1 MAKEELVV
9 IQESD
14 LTNNCPECF
23 NQEMRLRFYQKHKS
37 TKLYHKV
44 TAEVSHEL
52 KCKTC
57 ESIIYPVKWD
67 NNIENAFNYYQK
79 MVHPKKSSISFTSL
93 FYLLTVLLLV
103 LTGAVIYLIK
113 EGVIKF

>member
-1 MAKEELVV
+1 MAKEEFVI

-23 NQEMRLRFYQKHKS
+23 NQELQLRFYQKHKS
-37 TKLYHKV
+37 NRLFHK
-44 TAEVSHEL
+44 TTSEVSQEL

-57 ESIIYPVKWD
+57 GSIIYPVKWD

-79 MVHPKKSSISFTSL
+79 MVQPKKTSTRFTTL
-93 FYLLTVLLLV
+93 FYVLIISIILL
-103 LTGAVIYLIK
+103 GGMGIYLFR
-113 EGVIKF
+113 EGALKF

>member
-1 MAKEELVV
+1 MSKEELVV

-23 NQEMRLRFYQKHKS
+23 NQELRLRFYQKHRHNKFF
-37 TKLYHKV
+37 HKI
-44 TAEVSHEL
+44 TSEVSHEL

-79 MVHPKKSSISFTSL
+79 TVKADRSAIKFNAL
-93 FYLLTVLLLV
+93 FYILGIILLLII
-103 LTGAVIYLIK
+103 GAGIYFIIM
-113 EGVIKF
+113 GMPIT

>member
-1 MAKEELVV
+1 MAKEKLVV

-23 NQEMRLRFYQKHKS
+23 NQELKLTFYQKHKFH
-37 TKLYHKV
+37 KLYHK
-44 TAEVSHEL
+44 TSGEVSQEL

-67 NNIENAFNYYQK
+67 KNTENAFTYYQK
-79 MVHPKKSSISFTSL
+79 MVKPQRASIKFTTL
-93 FYLLTVLLLV
+93 FYVLIVGFIVLV
-103 LTGAVIYLIK
+103 GVGAYLFIN
-113 EGVIKF
+113 GILKF

>member
-1 MAKEELVV
+1 MAKEKLVV

-23 NQEMRLRFYQKHKS
+23 NQELRLTFYQKHKFN
-37 TKLYHKV
+37 KFFHKI
-44 TAEVSHEL
+44 TAEVSQEL

-57 ESIIYPVKWD
+57 ESVIYPVKWD

-79 MVHPKKSSISFTSL
+79 TVRPEKTSTRFTSL
-93 FYLLTVLLLV
+93 FFILVILFILLIGV
-103 LTGAVIYLIK
+103 GIYLSK
-113 EGVIKF
+113 DGLPEF

>member
-1 MAKEELVV
+1 MAKEKLIV

-23 NQEMRLRFYQKHKS
+23 NQELKLTFYQKHKFHR
-37 TKLYHKV
+37 LFHK
-44 TAEVSHEL
+44 TTGEVSQEL

-67 NNIENAFNYYQK
+67 KNTENAFNYYQK
-79 MVHPKKSSISFTSL
+79 MVMPEKASIKFTSL
-93 FYLLTVLLLV
+93 FYLMILILV
-103 LTGAVIYLIK
+103 ILIGAGVYLFM
-113 EGVIKF
+113 EGIIKF

>member
-23 NQEMRLRFYQKHKS
+23 NQELRLTFYQKHKS
-37 TKLYHKV
+37 NRLFHKT
-44 TAEVSHEL
+44 TAEVSQEL

-57 ESIIYPVKWD
+57 GSMIYPVKWD
-67 NNIENAFNYYQK
+67 NNTENAFNYYQK
-79 MVHPKKSSISFTSL
+79 MVQPEKSSTRFTTL
-93 FYLLTVLLLV
+93 FYILVIVLLL
-103 LTGAVIYLIK
+103 LIGGGIY
-113 EGVIKF
+113 VIKSGLLKF

>member
-1 MAKEELVV
+1 MAKEELMI

-23 NQEMRLRFYQKHKS
+23 NQELKLTFYQKHKFHR
-37 TKLYHKV
+37 LYHKV
-44 TAEVSHEL
+44 TGEVSQEL

-67 NNIENAFNYYQK
+67 KNTENAFNYYQK
-79 MVHPKKSSISFTSL
+79 MVSPEKSSIRFTTL
-93 FYLLTVLLLV
+93 FYILVVLLLV
-103 LTGAVIYLIK
+103 IAGGVFYLFQEEI
-113 EGVIKF
+113 IQF

>member
-23 NQEMRLRFYQKHKS
+23 NQELRLRFYQKHKHN
-37 TKLYHKV
+37 KLFHRI
-44 TAEVSHEL
+44 TSDVSQEL
-52 KCKTC
+52 KCKKC
-57 ESIIYPVKWD
+57 DSIIYPVKWD

-79 MVHPKKSSISFTSL
+79 MVQAKSRSIKFTRL
-93 FYLLTVLLLV
+93 FYILGIVLLL
-103 LTGAVIYLIK
+103 LIGATIYFLI
-113 EGVIKF
+113 EGMPIS